1 MDVDRWVFVE
11 VGNSAAFPPIASIF
25 FFSFFGEIGSKACQL
40 KVSLELENKG
50 KMIHGDLGEWESNQ
64 SKKL

>member
-25 FFSFFGEIGSKACQL
+25 FFFFRGNRKQ
-40 KVSLELENKG
+40 SLSA
-50 KMIHGDLGEWESNQ
+50 ESE
-64 SKKL
+64 SRA